1 MDKEKVVL
9 ITGGSKRIGANIA
22 RYFHKMWFKVILHFN
37 SSMKEAENLKNDLLS
52 EREDSCITVQADFS
66 DESSIN
72 TTIKRIVTSTETLD
86 VLINNA
92 SGFFSTPIETATR
105 EQWSSLLDTNVTVP
119 LFLIQALKPK
129 LESSN
134 GCVINISDSEVSSGI
149 PQYSLYSAAKAALE
163 SLTKS
168 LAKELAPN
176 IRVNAI
182 APGIILWPEKGQ
194 ADKEIREQIINK
206 TILGRIGLPEDIAA
220 AAYLLYRSTY
230 ITGQVLKVD
239 GGRSSS

>member
-1 MDKEKVVL
+1 MDKEKVIL
-9 ITGGSKRIGANIA
+9 ITGGSKRIGASIA
-22 RYFHKMWFKVILHFN
+22 RYFHKKGFKVILHFN
-37 SSMKEAENLKNDLLS
+37 SSKKEAESLKSDLLS
-52 EREDSCITVQADFS
+52 IRKDSCMTIQANFS
-66 DESSIN
+66 EESSIN
-72 TTIKRIVTSTETLD
+72 KAIKEILNTTDTLD

-92 SGFFSTPIETATR
+92 SGFFSTPIETLTK
-105 EQWSSLLDTNVTVP
+105 EQWSTLLATNATIP

-149 PQYSLYSAAKAALE
+149 PRYSLYAAAKAALE

-182 APGIILWPEKGQ
+182 APGIILWPEKDQ
-194 ADKEIREQIINK
+194 MDKEIREQIINK
-206 TILGRIGLPEDIAA
+206 TALGRIGDPKDIAA
-220 AAYLLYRSTY
+220 TAYLLYKSTY

-239 GGRSSS
+239 GGRSLL